1 MLQCTVC
8 QVVRPTCPT
17 FRPTISPTYYNFF
30 TMPESIYKLVSR
42 ISRRYMLRFGIGR
55 MPGASSSGSM
65 IADNSPD
72 PSVLCLMDVCSASK
86 AEASDA
92 AAPPKV
98 IAQVDEDKADWA
110 KRNAKARV
118 KHFTYTESRPLA
130 SMQRVRMMLECMR
143 VLYQHEVYLASEEF
157 ELDQLGAIASAK
169 QRGLPTRGV
178 RNYKLQLGAR
188 MEGEQLLH
196 EQLSKVYTNET
207 QWSVVPV
214 ESRTMAYRCKSFRM
228 SSRIGCSAEWHLARK
243 HTSPDEQMFLLAG
256 NPSPELR
263 AKVYDTMLSEPI
275 CFSLRI

>member
-1 MLQCTVC
+1 
-8 QVVRPTCPT
+8 
-17 FRPTISPTYYNFF
+17 
-30 TMPESIYKLVSR
+30 
-42 ISRRYMLRFGIGR
+42 

-169 QRGLPTRGV
+169 QRDLPTGGGSQ
-178 RNYKLQLGAR
+178 LQVAAR
-188 MEGEQLLH
+188 CSHGGRTAIARTAVQ
-196 EQLSKVYTNET
+196 
-207 QWSVVPV
+207 SVH
-214 ESRTMAYRCKSFRM
+214 K
-228 SSRIGCSAEWHLARK
+228 
-243 HTSPDEQMFLLAG
+243 
-256 NPSPELR
+256 
-263 AKVYDTMLSEPI
+263 
-275 CFSLRI
+275 